1 MELYTKDL
9 CVRFATRSGDIPAV
23 NHVSLAFS
31 ERQVTGIIGE
41 TGSGKSVLGLSI
53 LGLLQSNA
61 SVTGQIFLGER
72 ELTALSERELCTVR
86 GREIALVAQNPA
98 TSLNPSVRVGRQ
110 IEEVFRL
117 AGKSTPDCRRLTLEL
132 LRQMAFSDPKQI
144 AGAYPF
150 ELSGGMRQRVLT
162 AIAVAARP
170 QWLIADEPTKGL
182 DAVVRN
188 QVYDTFCMV
197 RDQYRVGFIVITH
210 DLLLARKFC
219 ERIVVMY
226 CGRVLETNAARELF
240 EHPRHPYT
248 QGLIASLP
256 HLGMKPMAGFSPA
269 FTDQPSGCVF
279 HPRCPYAEARCRHTE
294 PKSIPCGAIATLEVQ
309 HLSKSFHSNRLRGRT
324 HKAVDDVSLAIGPG
338 QTYGLMGESGCGK
351 STLGRMITRL
361 LPASSGTVLYDG
373 TDLLD
378 IPQRKMLPYRR
389 RIQMLF
395 QHPDTSLNPRMTVL
409 DSLREPFL
417 LHDLP
422 GKQDMDEI
430 IRAHIEPYGIQPEL
444 LERRA
449 SQVSGGQIQRIV
461 LARIMLLQ
469 PEFIVLDEPTSML
482 DVSVQAQ
489 IMDLLHQ
496 VQLRTG
502 VSYLLISHDLDLLRH
517 ASSRIGIMYR
527 GKLLEQ
533 GETEA
538 VLNAPTHPYTREL
551 IENFSYMRD

>member
-1 MELYTKDL
+1 MEKGA
-9 CVRFATRSGDIPAV
+9 CV
-23 NHVSLAFS
+23 
-31 ERQVTGIIGE
+31 
-41 TGSGKSVLGLSI
+41 
-53 LGLLQSNA
+53 
-61 SVTGQIFLGER
+61 
-72 ELTALSERELCTVR
+72 
-86 GREIALVAQNPA
+86 
-98 TSLNPSVRVGRQ
+98 
-110 IEEVFRL
+110 
-117 AGKSTPDCRRLTLEL
+117 
-132 LRQMAFSDPKQI
+132 
-144 AGAYPF
+144 
-150 ELSGGMRQRVLT
+150 
-162 AIAVAARP
+162 
-170 QWLIADEPTKGL
+170 
-182 DAVVRN
+182 
-188 QVYDTFCMV
+188 
-197 RDQYRVGFIVITH
+197 
-210 DLLLARKFC
+210 
-219 ERIVVMY
+219 
-226 CGRVLETNAARELF
+226 
-240 EHPRHPYT
+240 
-248 QGLIASLP
+248 
-256 HLGMKPMAGFSPA
+256 
-269 FTDQPSGCVF
+269 
-279 HPRCPYAEARCRHTE
+279 
-294 PKSIPCGAIATLEVQ
+294 AIATLEVQ

-373 TDLLD
+373 TDLLY

-430 IRAHIEPYGIQPEL
+430 IRAHIQPEL

>member
-1 MELYTKDL
+1 LY
-9 CVRFATRSGDIPAV
+9 
-23 NHVSLAFS
+23 
-31 ERQVTGIIGE
+31 
-41 TGSGKSVLGLSI
+41 
-53 LGLLQSNA
+53 
-61 SVTGQIFLGER
+61 
-72 ELTALSERELCTVR
+72 
-86 GREIALVAQNPA
+86 
-98 TSLNPSVRVGRQ
+98 
-110 IEEVFRL
+110 
-117 AGKSTPDCRRLTLEL
+117 
-132 LRQMAFSDPKQI
+132 
-144 AGAYPF
+144 
-150 ELSGGMRQRVLT
+150 
-162 AIAVAARP
+162 
-170 QWLIADEPTKGL
+170 
-182 DAVVRN
+182 
-188 QVYDTFCMV
+188 
-197 RDQYRVGFIVITH
+197 
-210 DLLLARKFC
+210 
-219 ERIVVMY
+219 
-226 CGRVLETNAARELF
+226 
-240 EHPRHPYT
+240 
-248 QGLIASLP
+248 
-256 HLGMKPMAGFSPA
+256 
-269 FTDQPSGCVF
+269 
-279 HPRCPYAEARCRHTE
+279 
-294 PKSIPCGAIATLEVQ
+294 
-309 HLSKSFHSNRLRGRT
+309 
-324 HKAVDDVSLAIGPG
+324 
-338 QTYGLMGESGCGK
+338 
-351 STLGRMITRL
+351 
-361 LPASSGTVLYDG
+361 
-373 TDLLD
+373 

-502 VSYLLISHDLDLLRH
+502 VSYLLISHDLDVVRWFCDEIAVMEEGKFDLLRH

>member
-1 MELYTKDL
+1 MEKGA
-9 CVRFATRSGDIPAV
+9 CV
-23 NHVSLAFS
+23 
-31 ERQVTGIIGE
+31 
-41 TGSGKSVLGLSI
+41 
-53 LGLLQSNA
+53 
-61 SVTGQIFLGER
+61 
-72 ELTALSERELCTVR
+72 
-86 GREIALVAQNPA
+86 
-98 TSLNPSVRVGRQ
+98 
-110 IEEVFRL
+110 
-117 AGKSTPDCRRLTLEL
+117 
-132 LRQMAFSDPKQI
+132 
-144 AGAYPF
+144 
-150 ELSGGMRQRVLT
+150 
-162 AIAVAARP
+162 
-170 QWLIADEPTKGL
+170 
-182 DAVVRN
+182 
-188 QVYDTFCMV
+188 
-197 RDQYRVGFIVITH
+197 
-210 DLLLARKFC
+210 
-219 ERIVVMY
+219 
-226 CGRVLETNAARELF
+226 
-240 EHPRHPYT
+240 
-248 QGLIASLP
+248 
-256 HLGMKPMAGFSPA
+256 
-269 FTDQPSGCVF
+269 
-279 HPRCPYAEARCRHTE
+279 
-294 PKSIPCGAIATLEVQ
+294 AIATLEVQ

-389 RIQMLF
+389 GIQMLF

>member
-1 MELYTKDL
+1 MEKGA
-9 CVRFATRSGDIPAV
+9 CV
-23 NHVSLAFS
+23 
-31 ERQVTGIIGE
+31 
-41 TGSGKSVLGLSI
+41 
-53 LGLLQSNA
+53 
-61 SVTGQIFLGER
+61 
-72 ELTALSERELCTVR
+72 
-86 GREIALVAQNPA
+86 
-98 TSLNPSVRVGRQ
+98 
-110 IEEVFRL
+110 
-117 AGKSTPDCRRLTLEL
+117 
-132 LRQMAFSDPKQI
+132 
-144 AGAYPF
+144 
-150 ELSGGMRQRVLT
+150 
-162 AIAVAARP
+162 
-170 QWLIADEPTKGL
+170 
-182 DAVVRN
+182 
-188 QVYDTFCMV
+188 
-197 RDQYRVGFIVITH
+197 
-210 DLLLARKFC
+210 
-219 ERIVVMY
+219 
-226 CGRVLETNAARELF
+226 
-240 EHPRHPYT
+240 
-248 QGLIASLP
+248 
-256 HLGMKPMAGFSPA
+256 
-269 FTDQPSGCVF
+269 
-279 HPRCPYAEARCRHTE
+279 
-294 PKSIPCGAIATLEVQ
+294 AIATLEVQ

-373 TDLLD
+373 TDLLY

-489 IMDLLHQ
+489 IMDLLH
-496 VQLRTG
+496 
-502 VSYLLISHDLDLLRH
+502 
-517 ASSRIGIMYR
+517 
-527 GKLLEQ
+527 
-533 GETEA
+533 
-538 VLNAPTHPYTREL
+538 
-551 IENFSYMRD
+551 

>member
-1 MELYTKDL
+1 MEKGA
-9 CVRFATRSGDIPAV
+9 CV
-23 NHVSLAFS
+23 
-31 ERQVTGIIGE
+31 
-41 TGSGKSVLGLSI
+41 
-53 LGLLQSNA
+53 
-61 SVTGQIFLGER
+61 
-72 ELTALSERELCTVR
+72 
-86 GREIALVAQNPA
+86 
-98 TSLNPSVRVGRQ
+98 
-110 IEEVFRL
+110 
-117 AGKSTPDCRRLTLEL
+117 
-132 LRQMAFSDPKQI
+132 
-144 AGAYPF
+144 
-150 ELSGGMRQRVLT
+150 
-162 AIAVAARP
+162 
-170 QWLIADEPTKGL
+170 
-182 DAVVRN
+182 
-188 QVYDTFCMV
+188 
-197 RDQYRVGFIVITH
+197 
-210 DLLLARKFC
+210 
-219 ERIVVMY
+219 
-226 CGRVLETNAARELF
+226 
-240 EHPRHPYT
+240 
-248 QGLIASLP
+248 
-256 HLGMKPMAGFSPA
+256 
-269 FTDQPSGCVF
+269 
-279 HPRCPYAEARCRHTE
+279 
-294 PKSIPCGAIATLEVQ
+294 AIATLEVQ

-373 TDLLD
+373 TDLLY

-469 PEFIVLDEPTSML
+469 PTSML

>member
-1 MELYTKDL
+1 MEKGA
-9 CVRFATRSGDIPAV
+9 CV
-23 NHVSLAFS
+23 
-31 ERQVTGIIGE
+31 
-41 TGSGKSVLGLSI
+41 
-53 LGLLQSNA
+53 
-61 SVTGQIFLGER
+61 
-72 ELTALSERELCTVR
+72 
-86 GREIALVAQNPA
+86 
-98 TSLNPSVRVGRQ
+98 
-110 IEEVFRL
+110 
-117 AGKSTPDCRRLTLEL
+117 
-132 LRQMAFSDPKQI
+132 
-144 AGAYPF
+144 
-150 ELSGGMRQRVLT
+150 
-162 AIAVAARP
+162 
-170 QWLIADEPTKGL
+170 
-182 DAVVRN
+182 
-188 QVYDTFCMV
+188 
-197 RDQYRVGFIVITH
+197 
-210 DLLLARKFC
+210 
-219 ERIVVMY
+219 
-226 CGRVLETNAARELF
+226 
-240 EHPRHPYT
+240 
-248 QGLIASLP
+248 
-256 HLGMKPMAGFSPA
+256 
-269 FTDQPSGCVF
+269 
-279 HPRCPYAEARCRHTE
+279 
-294 PKSIPCGAIATLEVQ
+294 AIATLEVQ

-324 HKAVDDVSLAIGPG
+324 HKAVDDVSLCHRARNKLVGW
-338 QTYGLMGESGCGK
+338 MGESGCGK

-533 GETEA
+533 GETRGRTEC
-538 VLNAPTHPYTREL
+538 PYPPLYPGT
-551 IENFSYMRD
+551 D

>member
-1 MELYTKDL
+1 MEKGA
-9 CVRFATRSGDIPAV
+9 CV
-23 NHVSLAFS
+23 
-31 ERQVTGIIGE
+31 
-41 TGSGKSVLGLSI
+41 
-53 LGLLQSNA
+53 
-61 SVTGQIFLGER
+61 
-72 ELTALSERELCTVR
+72 
-86 GREIALVAQNPA
+86 
-98 TSLNPSVRVGRQ
+98 
-110 IEEVFRL
+110 
-117 AGKSTPDCRRLTLEL
+117 
-132 LRQMAFSDPKQI
+132 
-144 AGAYPF
+144 
-150 ELSGGMRQRVLT
+150 
-162 AIAVAARP
+162 
-170 QWLIADEPTKGL
+170 
-182 DAVVRN
+182 
-188 QVYDTFCMV
+188 
-197 RDQYRVGFIVITH
+197 
-210 DLLLARKFC
+210 
-219 ERIVVMY
+219 
-226 CGRVLETNAARELF
+226 
-240 EHPRHPYT
+240 
-248 QGLIASLP
+248 
-256 HLGMKPMAGFSPA
+256 
-269 FTDQPSGCVF
+269 
-279 HPRCPYAEARCRHTE
+279 
-294 PKSIPCGAIATLEVQ
+294 AIATLEVQ
-309 HLSKSFHSNRLRGRT
+309 HLSKSFPSNRLRGRT

-395 QHPDTSLNPRMTVL
+395 QHPDTSLNPRMTV
-409 DSLREPFL
+409 

>member
-1 MELYTKDL
+1 MCIRDSPSPVEKGA
-9 CVRFATRSGDIPAV
+9 CV
-23 NHVSLAFS
+23 
-31 ERQVTGIIGE
+31 
-41 TGSGKSVLGLSI
+41 
-53 LGLLQSNA
+53 
-61 SVTGQIFLGER
+61 
-72 ELTALSERELCTVR
+72 
-86 GREIALVAQNPA
+86 
-98 TSLNPSVRVGRQ
+98 
-110 IEEVFRL
+110 
-117 AGKSTPDCRRLTLEL
+117 
-132 LRQMAFSDPKQI
+132 
-144 AGAYPF
+144 
-150 ELSGGMRQRVLT
+150 
-162 AIAVAARP
+162 
-170 QWLIADEPTKGL
+170 
-182 DAVVRN
+182 
-188 QVYDTFCMV
+188 
-197 RDQYRVGFIVITH
+197 
-210 DLLLARKFC
+210 
-219 ERIVVMY
+219 
-226 CGRVLETNAARELF
+226 
-240 EHPRHPYT
+240 
-248 QGLIASLP
+248 
-256 HLGMKPMAGFSPA
+256 
-269 FTDQPSGCVF
+269 
-279 HPRCPYAEARCRHTE
+279 
-294 PKSIPCGAIATLEVQ
+294 AIATLEVQ

-489 IMDLLHQ
+489 IMEMCIRD
-496 VQLRTG
+496 
-502 VSYLLISHDLDLLRH
+502 
-517 ASSRIGIMYR
+517 SRIPHRPGHR
-527 GKLLEQ
+527 
-533 GETEA
+533 TPPRPR
-538 VLNAPTHPYTREL
+538 APPECRAG
-551 IENFSYMRD
+551 

>member
-1 MELYTKDL
+1 MEKGA
-9 CVRFATRSGDIPAV
+9 CV
-23 NHVSLAFS
+23 
-31 ERQVTGIIGE
+31 
-41 TGSGKSVLGLSI
+41 
-53 LGLLQSNA
+53 
-61 SVTGQIFLGER
+61 
-72 ELTALSERELCTVR
+72 
-86 GREIALVAQNPA
+86 
-98 TSLNPSVRVGRQ
+98 
-110 IEEVFRL
+110 
-117 AGKSTPDCRRLTLEL
+117 
-132 LRQMAFSDPKQI
+132 
-144 AGAYPF
+144 
-150 ELSGGMRQRVLT
+150 
-162 AIAVAARP
+162 
-170 QWLIADEPTKGL
+170 
-182 DAVVRN
+182 
-188 QVYDTFCMV
+188 
-197 RDQYRVGFIVITH
+197 
-210 DLLLARKFC
+210 
-219 ERIVVMY
+219 
-226 CGRVLETNAARELF
+226 
-240 EHPRHPYT
+240 
-248 QGLIASLP
+248 
-256 HLGMKPMAGFSPA
+256 
-269 FTDQPSGCVF
+269 
-279 HPRCPYAEARCRHTE
+279 
-294 PKSIPCGAIATLEVQ
+294 AIATLEVQ

-430 IRAHIEPYGIQPEL
+430 IRAHSEPYGIQPEL

-469 PEFIVLDEPTSML
+469 PEFLVLDEPTSML